1 MKLAKKFKG
10 VPDGFIYPVV
20 YGAGEDCPEELLAAA
35 TAAGALVIPDVKAP
49 PKKGK
54 GQKDE
59 PTDPPKEP
67 EPSENGADGAATV
80 VEGENAGEVETTV
93 DPDSEDSKK

>member
-35 TAAGALVIPDVKAP
+35 TAAGALAIPDVKDS

-59 PTDPPKEP
+59 QTGPSKEP
-67 EPSENGADGAATV
+67 EPSDNGSEGAAAV
-80 VEGENAGEVETTV
+80 VEGEGSGEVETTV
-93 DPDSEDSKK
+93 DPDSKDSKK